1 VSFSPTGEYLAT
13 THVDQIGLF
22 LWSNRTLYSHVSLRP
37 LSSVPDVVPLM
48 ELPSSSTD
56 ALQASQIGEDLPLDD
71 DVPDF
76 ISPDQVADHL
86 ITLSLVAN
94 SRWQN
99 LLNIDLVKKRNKPR
113 EAPKAPKAAPF
124 FLPTLPTLRDF
135 EFDLTGA
142 ITKDDGGSKILDL
155 SAMQSLSVFGKA
167 LNNCKEDNWS
177 PAFSLLKEMGAAA
190 IDIEINTLSPE
201 GGGSIELMLKFF

>member
-1 VSFSPTGEYLAT
+1 MYKFMSFPQDSMDYVYFFP
-13 THVDQIGLF
+13 
-22 LWSNRTLYSHVSLRP
+22 P
-37 LSSVPDVVPLM
+37 
-48 ELPSSSTD
+48 
-56 ALQASQIGEDLPLDD
+56 
-71 DVPDF
+71 
-76 ISPDQVADHL
+76 
-86 ITLSLVAN
+86 
-94 SRWQN
+94 RWQN

-177 PAFSLLKEMGAAA
+177 PAFSLLKEMGPAA

-201 GGGSIELMLKFF
+201 GGGSIELMLKFLKMINTILKSCRDFEIAQAYLSLFLKVHGDTISQTGELKSFIETLISSQQEGWASLQNKLQYNLCVVHTLKNF